1 MVSAAGAADC
11 AQGDGTYVRQ
21 KNMPGNILVAER
33 KSWNGNRECLF
44 YQWKVDQFHSGV
56 ELTDHC

>member
-1 MVSAAGAADC
+1 MVSAAGVADC

-33 KSWNGNRECLF
+33 KSWNGNRECAYFINGRLI
-44 YQWKVDQFHSGV
+44 SSIR
-56 ELTDHC
+56 ELN

>member
-21 KNMPGNILVAER
+21 KNMPAIYKLLSVNLGMESGCADFI
-33 KSWNGNRECLF
+33 NGRLISSIC
-44 YQWKVDQFHSGV
+44 
-56 ELTDHC
+56 ELN